1 MKYLRSNK
9 LCAIWEISSN
19 GLLEYTV
26 YVFRRKVAAYQ
37 IFQSAPLYK
46 LRCSQM

>member
-19 GLLEYTV
+19 GHLEHTV
-26 YVFRRKVAAYQ
+26 YRRLLRSLMSFVNTFKHDVFAY
-37 IFQSAPLYK
+37 
-46 LRCSQM
+46 

>member
-19 GLLEYTV
+19 GHLEYTV
-26 YVFRRKVAAYQ
+26 YQRLLRSLMSTFVNTFKNDVFAY
-37 IFQSAPLYK
+37 
-46 LRCSQM
+46 